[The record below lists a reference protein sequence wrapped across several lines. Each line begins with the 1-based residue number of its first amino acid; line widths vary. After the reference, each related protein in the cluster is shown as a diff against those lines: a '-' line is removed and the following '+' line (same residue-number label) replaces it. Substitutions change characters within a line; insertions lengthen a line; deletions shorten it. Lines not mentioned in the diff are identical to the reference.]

1 MCALPWCPLVVPA
14 PYLSITFKLRI
25 MRPRLTSR
33 GLTLRFKMRTVSE
46 NGEIGRRETKEEPSG
61 FAKGSGRGKGRRD
74 MRWQRWMSFLSL
86 CEAARECNLGVGARD
101 DEDGGLGGT
110 GDEEEV
116 HGGARRVLEPR
127 DDVSPA

>member
-1 MCALPWCPLVVPA
+1 MRFRDGICDFCCPLVVPV
-14 PYLSITFKLRI
+14 PYLSITFKLRM

-46 NGEIGRRETKEEPSG
+46 NGEIGKRERKEEPSG
-61 FAKGSGRGKGRRD
+61 LANGSGRGKGRRD

-101 DEDGGLGGT
+101 EEDIGGT
-110 GDEEEV
+110 GNEEEAP
-116 HGGARRVLEPR
+116 GGA
-127 DDVSPA
+127 

>member
-1 MCALPWCPLVVPA
+1 
-14 PYLSITFKLRI
+14 

-46 NGEIGRRETKEEPSG
+46 NGEIGTRERREEPSG

-86 CEAARECNLGVGARD
+86 CEAAKEWSLGVGARD
-101 DEDGGLGGT
+101 DEDVGLGGT
-110 GDEEEV
+110 GNGDGV
-116 HGGARRVLEPR
+116 HGGAWRVLELR
-127 DDVSPA
+127 NGVSPAWARAWGERRILPAFK